1 MLHVL
6 IGEDDYS
13 IRQALEEIKKG
24 IGDAPA
30 RMTNTTVIDGRQA
43 TPEQL
48 RAAAGTVP
56 FLAEKRLVI
65 VEGLLERFEPSNR
78 TGRKKTSRQSENPE
92 ACRAIAESAARMP
105 DFAEVVVLGGRVG
118 GTNPMLR
125 ALSALTKVKVFPL
138 LKDDSLRR
146 WIGQRVSG
154 AGGAIAPGAVDLL
167 VTFVGRDLW
176 TMASEV
182 DKLLNFAGERRIEA
196 EDVRE
201 AVSGAREA
209 NVFAMIDAIME
220 SRVGR
225 AEELFQQLLREGA
238 APSQLLAMLARQVRL
253 IFQVKELRGQRV
265 PRNEIQSR
273 LGLKSDFVVGKAWG
287 QGDRYTTSRLREVYH
302 RLLETDLSI
311 KTGKYEGELALN
323 ILIAELG
330 QRASA

>member
-1 MLHVL
+1 ML

-24 IGDAPA
+24 IGDATA
-30 RMTNTTVIDGRQA
+30 LMTNTTVLDGRQA
-43 TPEQL
+43 TPERL
-48 RAAAGTVP
+48 RAAADTVP

-65 VEGLLERFEPSNR
+65 VEGLLERFEPPNR
-78 TGRKKTSRQSENPE
+78 TVRKKTSRQSENLE
-92 ACRAIAESAARMP
+92 ACRAIAESAARIP
-105 DFAEVVVLGGRVG
+105 DFTEVVVLGGRVG

-146 WIGQRVSG
+146 WIEQRVSG
-154 AGGAIAPGAVDLL
+154 AGGAIAQGAVDLL

-182 DKLLNFAGERRIEA
+182 DKLAMFAGERRIEEA
-196 EDVRE
+196 DVRE
-201 AVSGAREA
+201 VVSGAREA

-273 LGLKSDFVVGKAWG
+273 LGLKSDFVVRKAWE